1 MDVDERRT
9 LGRSGVPVTAL
20 SFGSAAIG
28 GLYEPVAG
36 GARTVRSAL
45 DHGMRYL
52 DTAPHYGAGTA
63 ERALGAALEDTP
75 RETYTISTKVGR
87 LLRPRR
93 PGERPDD
100 AGFPGEPPRKREW
113 DFSADGIR
121 RSLEASLERLN
132 LEQVDIVY
140 LHDPDDH
147 EEQVYAEAYPALARL
162 RDEGVV
168 RAIGAGMNQ
177 AEMLTRFVQRLDLD
191 VVLCAGRH
199 TLLDR
204 SAEAELLPACLERG
218 TSVVIGGVFNSGVLA
233 GGTTYDYAPAP
244 AETLERVERL
254 REICARHEVPLRAAA
269 MRFPFE
275 HPAVVSVLTGC
286 RTPTEVEDN
295 TTLFRWDIPPALWTE
310 LNGPC

>member
-28 GLYEPVAG
+28 GLYEPVAD
-36 GARTVRSAL
+36 GAQTVRFAL
-45 DHGMRYL
+45 DQGMRYL

-63 ERALGAALEDTP
+63 ERVLGEALKDIP
-75 RETYTISTKVGR
+75 RGTYTISTKAGR

-93 PGERPDD
+93 PGEPPDD
-100 AGFPGEPPRKREW
+100 VGFPGEPPYKREW

-121 RSLEASLERLN
+121 RSLEASLERLD
-132 LEQVDIVY
+132 LERVDIVY

-147 EEQVYAEAYPALARL
+147 EDQVYAEAYPALARL

-177 AEMLTRFVQRLDLD
+177 AEMLTRFVRRLDLD

-204 SAEAELLPACLERG
+204 SAEAELLPVCLERG
-218 TSVVIGGVFNSGVLA
+218 TSVVIGGVFNSGLLA
-233 GGTTYDYAPAP
+233 GGTTYNYAPAP
-244 AETLERVERL
+244 PEMLQRVERL
-254 REICARHEVPLRAAA
+254 REICLGHGVPLRAAA

-275 HPAVVSVLTGC
+275 HPAVASVLTGC
-286 RTPTEVEDN
+286 RTLAEVEDN
-295 TTLFRWDIPPALWTE
+295 TRLFGWDIPPTLWTE
-310 LNGPC
+310 LRAAC